1 MNFTIDSKEY
11 EIKFGFRVCRELKKI
26 IGSLDLTDQALVDVV
41 YEKGAKL
48 VHTAIK
54 LNKLKP
60 IPSIDSI
67 EDFFDEEPGFGTDFL
82 IATMQA
88 IGVHVTPQRMDEI
101 NDAAKGN

>member
-26 IGSLDLTDQALVDVV
+26 IGTLDLENEALVDVV

-48 VHTAIK
+48 VQTAIK
-54 LNKLKP
+54 LNKLSP
-60 IPSIDSI
+60 IPSIDKI
-67 EDFFDEEPGFGTDFL
+67 EDYFDEEPGFGTDFL

-88 IGVHVTPQRMDEI
+88 IGLHVTPQRLDEL